1 MPIVKSPEL
10 LASQLRAREQSAL
23 ELMAAGV
30 IKIDLTPRQQAAYD
44 DAVNFAAEV
53 DARER
58 EHYASLPSRVAAE
71 NAQVL
76 RDLAAGK
83 LYLANEVG
91 GGRVVHFASCPSVR
105 HQVDRDVAH
114 ELELVRD
121 PAQVDGSW
129 HSGSGYDTTAK
140 WPNLMTLDE
149 VEQLRVYRACRRCNP
164 DTRERRKVALRQQ
177 ALSKLTSVGP
187 QRIGRM
193 YETPDGTFLG
203 RLISYT
209 VSAEAVTLHCTEG
222 DYAGGFDA
230 TVVLLPID
238 ASGDPNEQSL
248 VAAGPS

>member
-1 MPIVKSPEL
+1 MPIVRSPEL
-10 LASQLRAREQSAL
+10 VASQLRAQEQSAL

-44 DAVNFAAEV
+44 DAVRYAAEV

-58 EHYASLPSRVAAE
+58 EHYAALPARIASE

-83 LYLANEVG
+83 LYLANNVG
-91 GGRVVHFASCPSVR
+91 GGRVIHFASCPSVR

-121 PAQVDGSW
+121 PDEVEGSW

-149 VEQLRVYRACRRCNP
+149 VEQLHTYRACQRCNP
-164 DTRERRKVALRQQ
+164 DTRERRKVKDRQPTP
-177 ALSKLTSVGP
+177 SKLTSVGP
-187 QRIGRM
+187 QRIGRE
-193 YETPDGTFLG
+193 YETPDGAFLG

-209 VSAEAVTLHCTEG
+209 VCADSITLHCTEG

-230 TVVLLPID
+230 TVTLLPKKVPVH
-238 ASGDPNEQSL
+238 AGGESL
-248 VAAGPS
+248 GTAVPS

>member
-1 MPIVKSPEL
+1 
-10 LASQLRAREQSAL
+10 
-23 ELMAAGV
+23 MAAGV

-44 DAVNFAAEV
+44 DAVRFAAEV

-58 EHYASLPSRVAAE
+58 KHYASLPSRVAAE

-76 RDLAAGK
+76 RDLAGGK

-91 GGRVVHFASCPSVR
+91 GGQVVHFASCPSVR

-121 PAQVDGSW
+121 PAEVDRSW
-129 HSGSGYDTTAK
+129 HSGLGYDTTAK

-149 VEQLRVYRACRRCNP
+149 VEQLRAYRACQRCNP

-177 ALSKLTSVGP
+177 VPSQLTSVGP
-187 QRIGRM
+187 QRIGRK
-193 YETPDGTFLG
+193 YETPDGIFLG

-209 VSAEAVTLHCTEG
+209 VSAEAITLHCTKG
-222 DYAGGFDA
+222 DYAGAFDA
-230 TVVLLPID
+230 TVILLPKSAPDD
-238 ASGDPNEQSL
+238 ASE
-248 VAAGPS
+248 